1 MAIDMATKSMIRD
14 LIANDALT
22 REAVVLSGGATVPY
36 YFDLRVLTLNGDV
49 APLIGRLML
58 ELTNTA
64 GWHFDA
70 VGGLTLGADPVA
82 VAIMQVA
89 RAIWPV
95 NAFVV
100 RRRGKDHG
108 LQKRIEGPSITG
120 RRVLIVDDTTT
131 TGQSALTAAEA
142 AREAGADVVGVA
154 VVVDRLQGA
163 AEAIQAAGLP
173 FLSLF
178 TIRDFGLEP

>member
-1 MAIDMATKSMIRD
+1 
-14 LIANDALT
+14 
-22 REAVVLSGGATVPY
+22 
-36 YFDLRVLTLNGDV
+36 
-49 APLIGRLML
+49 
-58 ELTNTA
+58 
-64 GWHFDA
+64 
-70 VGGLTLGADPVA
+70 
-82 VAIMQVA
+82 
-89 RAIWPV
+89 
-95 NAFVV
+95 V